1 VDNFGELV
9 GEIEIQGT
17 AKIVDCVGC
26 KYDEDFRRKGR
37 VRSSRELKDG
47 MVLGAESEWRPMGRG
62 GARIFILRLDALG
75 NAIHQGS
82 SQPRPIASA
91 DTRLPQGFLSTLL
104 CGYTTCLV

>member
-47 MVLGAESEWRPMGRG
+47 MVLGAEVSGDQWGVEV
-62 GARIFILRLDALG
+62 
-75 NAIHQGS
+75 
-82 SQPRPIASA
+82 
-91 DTRLPQGFLSTLL
+91 
-104 CGYTTCLV
+104 LVYSFCAWMP